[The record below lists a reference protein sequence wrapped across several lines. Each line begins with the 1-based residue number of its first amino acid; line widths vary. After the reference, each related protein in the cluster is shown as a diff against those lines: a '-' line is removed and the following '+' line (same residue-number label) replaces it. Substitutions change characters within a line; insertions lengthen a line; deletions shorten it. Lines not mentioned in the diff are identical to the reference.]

1 MRLRN
6 RKRMVIDSAWLV
18 RALASGRRW
27 QHCAE
32 CGGRMFV
39 KAPSGLCPV
48 CFTHRRDRC
57 REIEQIVQQQ
67 ASAALEDW
75 QATG

>member
-1 MRLRN
+1 MRLRT

-48 CFTHRRDRC
+48 CFTRRRDR
-57 REIEQIVQQQ
+57 RQEIERVVQKQ
-67 ASAALEDW
+67 AGAALEDW
-75 QATG
+75 TATS